1 MYFVPRLSP
10 SATQGLRAEKKGG
23 RRYEQRRMGKA
34 NKRDGGGQ
42 TKNKINK
49 TRERRAR
56 GEAEREVAGKQKN
69 TALANY
75 KLKA

>member
-10 SATQGLRAEKKGG
+10 SATQGLRAERKGG
-23 RRYEQRRMGKA
+23 GGT
-34 NKRDGGGQ
+34 NKEEWEKQTREMEEDGQ
-42 TKNKINK
+42 KNQM
-49 TRERRAR
+49 RERRVR

>member
-42 TKNKINK
+42 TKNKM
-49 TRERRAR
+49 RERRVR

>member
-42 TKNKINK
+42 TKNKM
-49 TRERRAR
+49 RERRVR
-56 GEAEREVAGKQKN
+56 GEVEREVAGKQKN